1 MKNQVDR
8 KQRNRR
14 RILISAVTLVVVAAA
29 VAVSFLAYASQ
40 RKGQYVDVQEG
51 YILKRLDAQDTY
63 VVWMPAEDQ
72 VSSATALSAK
82 KMASE
87 PVTLT
92 YNHSEKGREHNWDIY
107 ADEAGNRYT
116 YHEETGQL
124 VSIEFHSTS
133 PQAQAASAVSY
144 PTEEEICAFAERY
157 MTALMPQF
165 DLYGLASC
173 MYTGDY
179 HGDPNGRYLLSY
191 GVPVGDYYG
200 AGRIPMES

>member
-82 KMASE
+82 KMASD
-87 PVTLT
+87 
-92 YNHSEKGREHNWDIY
+92 R
-107 ADEAGNRYT
+107 
-116 YHEETGQL
+116 
-124 VSIEFHSTS
+124 
-133 PQAQAASAVSY
+133 
-144 PTEEEICAFAERY
+144 
-157 MTALMPQF
+157 
-165 DLYGLASC
+165 
-173 MYTGDY
+173 
-179 HGDPNGRYLLSY
+179 
-191 GVPVGDYYG
+191 
-200 AGRIPMES
+200 

>member
-1 MKNQVDR
+1 
-8 KQRNRR
+8 
-14 RILISAVTLVVVAAA
+14 
-29 VAVSFLAYASQ
+29 
-40 RKGQYVDVQEG
+40 
-51 YILKRLDAQDTY
+51 
-63 VVWMPAEDQ
+63 
-72 VSSATALSAK
+72 
-82 KMASE
+82 MASE

-124 VSIEFHSTS
+124 VSIEFQSTS
-133 PQAQAASAVSY
+133 PQAQAASAISY
-144 PTEEEICAFAERY
+144 PTEEEVRAFAERY

-173 MYTGDY
+173 TYTGDY

-200 AGRIPMES
+200 RGVSI